1 MESTKLPMSVIAFL
15 RTHVD
20 HIVKLKF
27 LVTLHCAPGGATSV
41 SLVARALDVP
51 KSQVRDMA
59 AELADDNLV
68 RVSTDHLELAPTSI
82 DDRLAIADLASWYER
97 DRGLVLDVLRA
108 LGRAGSSSH

>member
-1 MESTKLPMSVIAFL
+1 MTSESTELPKSVVAFL

-27 LVTLHCAPGGATSV
+27 LVTLHSAPGGTTSV
-41 SLVARALDVP
+41 SLIARALDVP

-59 AELADDNLV
+59 NELADDKIV
-68 RVSTDHLELAPTSI
+68 RVSTDYLELAPTSI

-97 DRGLVLDVLRA
+97 DRSLVVDVLRA
-108 LGRAGSSSH
+108 LGRVSA